1 MYIWYLYITY
11 AIYSTVIPFDNA
23 FLNFKKKS
31 QESTLLPM
39 ASGDFVQAEA
49 VTIVGPGA
57 GIHSNQKAGPQKC
70 IQFF

>member
-1 MYIWYLYITY
+1 MR
-11 AIYSTVIPFDNA
+11 
-23 FLNFKKKS
+23 FLSIKKKS